1 MKRLLLPLLL
11 LLLSGC
17 KYGSQFEAIEAC
29 MKKWEGLTDK
39 GSQTCQTEKAT
50 NQVLGVRLNEGETKV
65 IKRFKY

>member
-1 MKRLLLPLLL
+1 MKRLLLPLVL

-17 KYGSQFEAIEAC
+17 RYGSQFEAIEAC

-39 GSQTCQTEKAT
+39 GSQYCQKEKAT